1 MKMTMVFL
9 EEWRNSHF
17 PGKVFYRM
25 SQVQARHLS
34 DLVPK
39 QKRFVFDISLS
50 PQTRSPAPKS
60 ETYIREYI
68 LVIWTLI

>member
-1 MKMTMVFL
+1 
-9 EEWRNSHF
+9 
-17 PGKVFYRM
+17 M